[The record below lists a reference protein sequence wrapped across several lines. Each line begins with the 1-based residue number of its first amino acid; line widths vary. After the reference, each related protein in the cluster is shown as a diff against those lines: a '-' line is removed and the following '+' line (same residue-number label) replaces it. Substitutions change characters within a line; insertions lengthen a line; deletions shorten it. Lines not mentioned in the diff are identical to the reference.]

1 MAGGEAPVIPLFPL
15 NTVLFP
21 GGALPLHIFEE
32 RYRLLVRE
40 RLDFG
45 IVLLRRGAEAG
56 GIRDEDLHE
65 VGTVATLENVQS
77 LEDGRFSVV
86 ARGLYRFRLLSLH
99 HDRPYLTGRI
109 KRLADPTP
117 ARPKLLT
124 LLERYLGAHG
134 VNVAPEFGQDVGAR
148 AVWLVGSVL
157 QVEAARRQQ
166 LLETGDP
173 GLAELLLSEELT
185 KMGTIGRMGV
195 FRPRPPSP
203 N

>member
-1 MAGGEAPVIPLFPL
+1 MIPLFPL

-32 RYRLLVRE
+32 RYRQLVRE

-45 IVLLRRGAEAG
+45 IVLLRRGVEVG
-56 GIRDEDLHE
+56 GIRDEDLHD
-65 VGTVATLENVQS
+65 VGTVATLEDVKS

-99 HDRPYLTGRI
+99 HDQPYLTGRI

-117 ARPKLLT
+117 ARPQLLT

-173 GLAELLLSEELT
+173 RLAELLLAEELT